1 MKIALC
7 DDDIN
12 FIKKFGSVLNEKLL
26 RYSDDFSI
34 TEFTSGEKFIAEL
47 DKFDAVFLDIDMPEV
62 SGLDVAAYINQ
73 NARTLIIF
81 VTSYDELVY
90 SSIKFQPFRFLRK
103 THLDDELDEAV
114 RSICEKLK
122 THFITVKTD
131 AGETVIDI
139 NNLIYIEVF
148 GHKLVF
154 HCANDFS
161 IKSNGTLSMYEKAKE
176 FGNFLRVH
184 NSYLVNCKYVY
195 SIETS
200 FVIMDDRSQIPLS
213 RHRAV
218 NVKKKFSE
226 YLRSCI

>member
-12 FIKKFGSVLNEKLL
+12 FIKKFGSILNEKLL

-47 DKFDAVFLDIDMPEV
+47 DKFDAVFLDIDMPEI
-62 SGLDVAAYINQ
+62 SGLDVAAYINK
-73 NARTLIIF
+73 NANTLIIF

-114 RSICEKLK
+114 KSICGKLK
-122 THFITVKTD
+122 THLITVKTKD
-131 AGETVIDI
+131 GETVIDI

-154 HCANDFS
+154 HCVNDNS
-161 IKSNGTLSMYEKAKE
+161 VESSGSLSVYEKTKE

-200 FVIMDDRSQIPLS
+200 VVIMDDRSQIPLS
-213 RHRAV
+213 RHRAD
-218 NVKKKFSE
+218 NVKKKFSD
-226 YLRSCI
+226 YLRLCI

>member
-12 FIKKFGSVLNEKLL
+12 FIKKFGSILNEKIM

-34 TEFTSGEKFIAEL
+34 TEFTNGKEFIAEL
-47 DKFDAVFLDIDMPEV
+47 DKFDAVFLDIDMPEI
-62 SGLDVAAYINQ
+62 SGLDVAAYINK

-114 RSICEKLK
+114 KSICERLK
-122 THFITVKTD
+122 THLITVKTKD
-131 AGETVIDI
+131 GETVIDI
-139 NNLIYIEVF
+139 NDLVYIEVF

-154 HCANDFS
+154 HCANNS
-161 IKSNGTLSMYEKAKE
+161 IESSGSLSTYEKAKE

-184 NSYLVNCKYVY
+184 NGYLVNCKFVY
-195 SIETS
+195 SIETNC
-200 FVIMDDRSQIPLS
+200 VIMDDKSQIPLS
-213 RHRAV
+213 RHRAD
-218 NVKKKFSE
+218 NVKKKFSD
-226 YLRSCI
+226 YLRLCL